1 MVFGL
6 HSNAEITYFTNLAK
20 ASWQNLLLM
29 QVATSSGVNQ
39 QNRDENIQNTAND
52 VLGKLPQTL
61 WDIGI
66 LRA

>member
-6 HSNAEITYFTNLAK
+6 HPNAEITYFTNSAK
-20 ASWQNLLLM
+20 LNWENLLLM
-29 QVATSSGVNQ
+29 QVATSSAGSAGS
-39 QNRDENIQNTAND
+39 REDNIESTAND
-52 VLGKLPQTL
+52 VLGKLPETL